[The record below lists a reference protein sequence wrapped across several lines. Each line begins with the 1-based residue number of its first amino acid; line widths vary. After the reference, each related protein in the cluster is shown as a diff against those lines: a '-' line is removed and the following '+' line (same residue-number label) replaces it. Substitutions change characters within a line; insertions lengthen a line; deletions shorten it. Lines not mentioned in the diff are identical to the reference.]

1 MNVFFKGVE
10 LTTKLLEKLLVF
22 IMWAMVFT
30 VVWQV
35 FTRFVINSPSTFT
48 DELSRYL
55 LIWIGILGGAY
66 VFALKKHL
74 AIEILSAKLNQKQ
87 QRGMSVF
94 INILVI
100 AFSSIVFIYGGWNV
114 VTTTLSFNQISPSLS
129 LFGNNLPMGYVYM
142 VAPISGILIVVCAI
156 ADIIQTIQLKASVSE

>member
-1 MNVFFKGVE
+1 MDVFFKGVDVA
-10 LTTKLLEKLLVF
+10 TKILEKLLVF

-66 VFALKKHL
+66 VFALRKHL
-74 AIEILSAKLNQKQ
+74 AIEILATRLSSKNQKK
-87 QRGMSVF
+87 MSVF
-94 INILVI
+94 INLLVMT
-100 AFSSIVFIYGGWNV
+100 FSGIVFVYGGWNV
-114 VTTTLSFNQISPSLS
+114 VNTTLGFNQISPSLS
-129 LFGNNLPMGYVYM
+129 LLGHNLPMGYVYM
-142 VAPISGILIVVCAI
+142 VAPISGVFIVVCAL
-156 ADIIQTIQLKASVSE
+156 ADIIKTIQVSE